1 LKGLFK
7 KQYMSSGIPANDERV
22 KELIRFGR
30 SKMPAYGQILTQQQ
44 LDDLMAYLHT
54 L

>member
-1 LKGLFK
+1 MQVFVD
-7 KQYMSSGIPANDERV
+7 GIPANDERV
-22 KELIRFGR
+22 TDIIVMGR
-30 SKMPAYGQILTQQQ
+30 AKMPAFQQKLTPQQ